1 MLNRKA
7 LAYLQTG
14 MHSEAETMFDESL
27 KIRRML
33 NEENTPEYAVFR
45 RRDCDGAMR

>member
-14 MHSEAETMFDESL
+14 MYAEAESMFDESL

-33 NEENTPEYAVFR
+33 NEENTPE
-45 RRDCDGAMR
+45 